1 MSFFSRLGN
10 VREKKMEKRLMQYA
24 RERTLP
30 LSDLSGDYTF
40 SAQLIPDS
48 SLSLSL
54 SVCLSV
60 GAFIPSYIFTS
71 LLAPPIISLESLL
84 S

>member
-1 MSFFSRLGN
+1 
-10 VREKKMEKRLMQYA
+10 MEKRLMQYA

-54 SVCLSV
+54 CLSVCLSICWGFYTFLHIYKSARPADNITGEPFV
-60 GAFIPSYIFTS
+60 LSSST
-71 LLAPPIISLESLL
+71 LLLRM
-84 S
+84 